1 MTRSTEAVAGQGVR
15 VRKLA
20 VRDIP
25 RSGGAD
31 ELLDCYG
38 ISARRIVRAVFE
50 QAGK

>member
-1 MTRSTEAVAGQGVR
+1 MR
-15 VRKLA
+15 VRKLG

-31 ELLDCYG
+31 ELLDRYS
-38 ISARRIVRAVFE
+38 ISARRIARAVFE